1 MTLGYL
7 DNALMSEVD
16 DMQTMPQTTQLPQ
29 LLCLHAKQ
37 TDDAKVKPTS
47 GKMVLISDVLSLQA
61 LSAASSKS
69 LGFKLYVS
77 AL

>member
-1 MTLGYL
+1 
-7 DNALMSEVD
+7 MSEVH
-16 DMQTMPQTTQLPQ
+16 DMQMMAQATQVSQ
-29 LLCLHAKQ
+29 LLCLHTKQ
-37 TDDAKVKPTS
+37 TEHAKGKPTS

-61 LSAASSKS
+61 FSAASSKS